1 MLSVLRRRRTER
13 LTGRQGKL
21 WDVHRAGFLHEVF
34 QPGDDS
40 WGHRHTEWSV
50 KYFLCSVFFTRI
62 QSYGALRTGRV
73 LFGAVASQHIHR
85 CSDRARGMVRDVF
98 YSAYRIWQILHRV
111 CWCGPGM
118 CRSCLELIFR
128 YEKRPI
134 QIIVYCNLLKGA
146 LPVGRDGVSHYVA
159 STHPLDRGGIS
170 KRALGRAEARALFL
184 NCAASIILR
193 RVIASENQKRF
204 ADSKREFS
212 RL

>member
-1 MLSVLRRRRTER
+1 
-13 LTGRQGKL
+13 
-21 WDVHRAGFLHEVF
+21 
-34 QPGDDS
+34 
-40 WGHRHTEWSV
+40 
-50 KYFLCSVFFTRI
+50 
-62 QSYGALRTGRV
+62 
-73 LFGAVASQHIHR
+73 
-85 CSDRARGMVRDVF
+85 
-98 YSAYRIWQILHRV
+98 
-111 CWCGPGM
+111 
-118 CRSCLELIFR
+118 LELIFR

-159 STHPLDRGGIS
+159 STHPLNRGGIS